1 MRVSVRKETTL
12 CNKFKDFLRN
22 GENKTELFIIITV
35 LLAKYVVK
43 KDHCCSSRGSNV

>member
-22 GENKTELFIIITV
+22 GENKTELFIIITDALSQV
-35 LLAKYVVK
+35 RCQKRSLLQLKRK
-43 KDHCCSSRGSNV
+43 